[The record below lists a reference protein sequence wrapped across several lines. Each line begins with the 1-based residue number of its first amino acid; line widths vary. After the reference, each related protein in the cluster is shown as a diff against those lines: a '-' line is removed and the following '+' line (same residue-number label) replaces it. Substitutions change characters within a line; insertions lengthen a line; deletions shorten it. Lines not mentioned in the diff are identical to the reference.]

1 MENKTAEYIS
11 DFRLN
16 GRKQQFKIKWKG
28 EKDAEW
34 KSLEEVYIDREMIQ
48 SFKDDFLIKFLSF
61 CDNRDYEKAFL
72 IQPALSVTQVFAR
85 IGLLGVPVDFE
96 FVSSYELMKNKQRE
110 KLAEA
115 AEELNKK
122 LLPKEQIH
130 VENEVDLELLN
141 FEWSNKY
148 ETSIDLTKN
157 TLLQGCKCNG
167 TCFNVAKCACVCR
180 YDRRG
185 RLKKVAEDRSAIYEC
200 GVHCECDGEKCLNR
214 VVQKGSNCSLCIF
227 RTLKTGWGVKAIEDI
242 EKGTMISQFCGEV
255 ITNKQSNQRA
265 KTSEYQNKNMTY
277 FFQTD
282 DDLTIDAT
290 GAGNEARFFNHS
302 CDPNMKVFQVIT
314 DFKSKLHKL
323 VFFASKKIRKVT
335 ELTFDYRQKSKN
347 RGGVICE
354 CGQKKCKKLTF

>member
-122 LLPKEQIH
+122 LSPKEQIH

-148 ETSIDLTKN
+148 ETSIDLTKD

-167 TCFNVAKCACVCR
+167 ACFNVGNLTVYA
-180 YDRRG
+180 DTTG
-185 RLKKVAEDRSAIYEC
+185 VA
-200 GVHCECDGEKCLNR
+200 G
-214 VVQKGSNCSLCIF
+214 
-227 RTLKTGWGVKAIEDI
+227 
-242 EKGTMISQFCGEV
+242 
-255 ITNKQSNQRA
+255 
-265 KTSEYQNKNMTY
+265 
-277 FFQTD
+277 
-282 DDLTIDAT
+282 
-290 GAGNEARFFNHS
+290 
-302 CDPNMKVFQVIT
+302 
-314 DFKSKLHKL
+314 
-323 VFFASKKIRKVT
+323 
-335 ELTFDYRQKSKN
+335 
-347 RGGVICE
+347 
-354 CGQKKCKKLTF
+354 